1 MNAFEQMKNGFLVEL
16 ERCMPWLSSG
26 DAASIM
32 GALERAAYPYEVTVK
47 EVALTAYVDP
57 VPQLVKIYLAVKKTE
72 GLANGTLDNYRRI
85 LTRFFL
91 WVRKPPEQVISND
104 IRMFIYEYQMQHGIS
119 DRTLDKYREI
129 VCWFFGWAHMEE
141 YLQHNPGRAIKPIKH
156 EVRERQALSQVE
168 LEYLRMACKSK
179 RERAMLEFM
188 YSSGCRVTELTIVKL
203 SDIDWKSGTVHLF
216 GKGRKHRTSFINAK
230 CEVALREYLATR
242 DDDCEYLFVSQRKP
256 YRKLTKCAVEKVVR
270 QLAERSRVTK
280 PVTPHVLR
288 HTTATT
294 AVNAGMPIE
303 DVSKLLGHAS
313 LNTTL
318 IYAKVATDRV
328 QSEHLRCV
336 V

>member
-1 MNAFEQMKNGFLVEL
+1 M
-16 ERCMPWLSSG
+16 
-26 DAASIM
+26 
-32 GALERAAYPYEVTVK
+32 
-47 EVALTAYVDP
+47 
-57 VPQLVKIYLAVKKTE
+57 
-72 GLANGTLDNYRRI
+72 
-85 LTRFFL
+85 
-91 WVRKPPEQVISND
+91 
-104 IRMFIYEYQMQHGIS
+104 
-119 DRTLDKYREI
+119 
-129 VCWFFGWAHMEE
+129 
-141 YLQHNPGRAIKPIKH
+141 
-156 EVRERQALSQVE
+156 
-168 LEYLRMACKSK
+168 
-179 RERAMLEFM
+179 
-188 YSSGCRVTELTIVKL
+188 TELTIVKL
-203 SDIDWKSGTVHLF
+203 SDIDRKSGTVHLF

-270 QLAERSRVTK
+270 QLAERSRATK